1 MWLVEEDSDEREN
14 GIREAFTYPFFGQ
27 QSTTTTTNWRIFL
40 IRVLIGRHFDGGD
53 GDLWW

>member
-27 QSTTTTTNWRIFL
+27 QSTTTTNWRIFL